1 MLREALHKLL
11 HKLLQTFHIGL
22 GLLHE
27 ALELFL
33 IELEGI
39 RGVFIQKLFFLPLD
53 LAQHIIQSA
62 QGAVAIFRCEA
73 AAEELL
79 PRPVQIS

>member
-11 HKLLQTFHIGL
+11 HKLLQTFHIAW

-39 RGVFIQKLFFLPLD
+39 REYLFRSSFFFRSTSRSMSSSRAGSGTHLPT
-53 LAQHIIQSA
+53 
-62 QGAVAIFRCEA
+62 
-73 AAEELL
+73 
-79 PRPVQIS
+79 